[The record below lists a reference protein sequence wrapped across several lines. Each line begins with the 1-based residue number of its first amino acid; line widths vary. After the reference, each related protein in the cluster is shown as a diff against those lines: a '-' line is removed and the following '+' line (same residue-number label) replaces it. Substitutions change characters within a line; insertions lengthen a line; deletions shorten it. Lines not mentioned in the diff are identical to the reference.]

1 MPSTAY
7 GGNMNTTGNALTIS
21 RIAGEKELIHLAAA
35 VDALDNLQMMFYAS
49 VALSAQDRDLTEYI

>member
-1 MPSTAY
+1 
-7 GGNMNTTGNALTIS
+7 MNTTGNALTIS

-49 VALSAQDRDLTEYI
+49 VALSAQDRDLTESI